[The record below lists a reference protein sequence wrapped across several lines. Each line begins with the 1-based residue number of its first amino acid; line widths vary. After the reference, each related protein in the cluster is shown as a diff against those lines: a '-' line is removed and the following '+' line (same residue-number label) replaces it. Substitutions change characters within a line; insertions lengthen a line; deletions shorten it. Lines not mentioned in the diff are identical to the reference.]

1 MRDGYQSE
9 LRIYLPVGRSS
20 TPRGMFVLIHGG
32 GFCLGKNFSL
42 GYLARPIATLY
53 NLTVVCPSYRLAPEH
68 RFPAAPQD
76 MWDSLKWLSQDIHA
90 KELECDL
97 SLGFYIGGV
106 SAGGTLTAVMAQ
118 RWASE
123 GCQPPLTG
131 AWVSVPCVLEKE
143 IVQEQYQSLYLARD
157 QNARSLVF
165 NQDTLEYIT
174 KVWHHDRFSPDFSP
188 FQADNPHRGMPPV
201 YIQVAGKDPL
211 RDDGLIYEKAL
222 RAHGVKTKLD
232 VYPGLPHGF
241 EAIFRDLQVSRK
253 SMMDTLMG
261 IGWLTGKEVDVV
273 LCEPLIEESYRF
285 PVRVM

>member
-9 LRIYLPVGRSS
+9 LRIYLPAGRSS

-76 MWDSLKWLSQDIHA
+76 MWDSLKWLSQNIHA

-118 RWASE
+118 RWISE
-123 GCQPPLTG
+123 GCQPPLMG

-143 IVQEQYQSLYLARD
+143 IVPEQYQSLYLARD
-157 QNARSLVF
+157 QNAGSLVF
-165 NQDTLEYIT
+165 NQDALEYIT
-174 KVWHHDRFSPDFSP
+174 KVWHHDRFSSDLSP
-188 FQADNPHRGMPPV
+188 FQADNPHKEMPPV
-201 YIQVAGKDPL
+201 YMQVAGKDPP

-241 EAIFRDLQVSRK
+241 EAIFRDLEVSRK
-253 SMMDTLMG
+253 SMDTLMG
-261 IGWLTGKEVDVV
+261 IGWLTGKE
-273 LCEPLIEESYRF
+273 LMLFCASP
-285 PVRVM
+285 